1 LSHKPELFS
10 FFSSF
15 RAKRGN
21 LLIESI
27 MDDDSKNIQKK
38 ITPRAEDYSKWYSD
52 VIDAADIADNSAV
65 RGCMIIKPYGY
76 ALWEKIHTIFD
87 EKFKKLGVSN
97 AYFPLLIPQSFL
109 AKEAKHVEGFAK
121 EVAVVTHHRLESDGK
136 GGLKPAGELSDP
148 LIIRPTSETI
158 IYDAFSRWICSYRD
172 LPLLIN
178 QWANVLRWEM
188 RTRPFLRTTE
198 FLWQEGHTAHRTSQ
212 EAAEFASK
220 IINEYKDFVE
230 QDMALPVIAGY
241 KSESERFAG
250 ADQTLCIEAMMQ
262 DGKALQA
269 GTSHML
275 GQNFAK
281 AFNVSFTDEKGKPNF
296 AWQTSWG
303 VSTRLI
309 GALIMAHSDD
319 KGLVL
324 PPKMASISAVVV
336 PVGQGTA
343 EYDNVLK
350 YAKEFAQRLE
360 SETGLAVKFDDRELR
375 SGEKY
380 FYWEKRGVP
389 VRIEIGPRDL
399 AKKSVVYVRRDNGQ
413 KSFVAEAD
421 AAIKLKELLADIQ
434 TSLFEK
440 AAKFRK
446 DNLRP
451 VDSWGDFKQTIDAKP
466 GFIKAHWCGGAECEA
481 KIKEETMAT
490 IRCIPFDVEAEAG
503 KCVFCG
509 KKSNNRVI
517 FAKAY

>member
-1 LSHKPELFS
+1 
-10 FFSSF
+10 
-15 RAKRGN
+15 
-21 LLIESI
+21 
-27 MDDDSKNIQKK
+27 MDNDSKNIKKK
-38 ITPRAEDYSKWYSD
+38 ITSRAQDYSQWYSD
-52 VIDAADIADNSAV
+52 IIDVADLADSSAV

-76 ALWEKIHTIFD
+76 ALWETIRTIFD
-87 EKFKKLGVSN
+87 AKFKKLGVSN

-178 QWANVLRWEM
+178 QWANVVRWEM

-212 EAAEFASK
+212 EASEFALK
-220 IINEYKDFVE
+220 IIDEYKNFAE
-230 QDMALPVIAGY
+230 QEMAMPVIVGY
-241 KSESERFAG
+241 KTESERFAG

-281 AFNVSFTDEKGKPNF
+281 AFNVAFTDEEGKSNF

-324 PPKMASISAVVV
+324 PPKLASISAVVV
-336 PVGQGTA
+336 PVGQGTI

-350 YAKEFAQRLE
+350 YAKEFAKKLE
-360 SETGLAVKFDDRELR
+360 NETGLTVKFDDRDLR
-375 SGEKY
+375 FGEKY

-399 AKKSVVYVRRDNGQ
+399 EKKSVVYVRRDNGQ
-413 KSFVAEAD
+413 KSFISETD
-421 AAIKLKELLADIQ
+421 ATSKLKELLADIQ
-434 TSLFEK
+434 SSLFEK
-440 AAKFRK
+440 AAKFREE
-446 DNLRP
+446 NIRE
-451 VDSWGDFKQTIDAKP
+451 VDSWDDFKQTINDKP
-466 GFIKAHWCGGAECEA
+466 GFIKAHWCGSSECEA
-481 KIKEETMAT
+481 KIKEETAAT
-490 IRCIPFDVEAEAG
+490 IRCIPFDAKTEDG

-509 KKSNNRVI
+509 NKSNKRVI